1 MKTPFSSD
9 TLIINSQTTIGIKC
23 DLLSFQLAEAIKHEA
38 DVYAREK
45 RQLVDTFFG
54 RECTQEVDV
63 HVEKK
68 KSSWRRCFREE
79 CKYEA
84 DVHVEKKSN

>member
-1 MKTPFSSD
+1 M
-9 TLIINSQTTIGIKC
+9 
-23 DLLSFQLAEAIKHEA
+23 AEAIKHEA

-45 RQLVDTFFG
+45 RQLVDTFWG

-68 KSSWRRCFREE
+68 NPVGG
-79 CKYEA
+79 
-84 DVHVEKKSN
+84 DVLGKNASTRLMCM